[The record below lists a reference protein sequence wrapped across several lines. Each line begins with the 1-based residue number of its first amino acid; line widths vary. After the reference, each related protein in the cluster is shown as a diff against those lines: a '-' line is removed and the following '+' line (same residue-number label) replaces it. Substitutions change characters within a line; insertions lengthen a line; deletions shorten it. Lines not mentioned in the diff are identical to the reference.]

1 MFYWSALKV
10 GLPLNYGY
18 ILKEISKGIGEHG
31 PPLAVWK
38 STKSLIS
45 SVAKTYIQIE
55 GDGNYLFREINFTA
69 FFIVDL

>member
-1 MFYWSALKV
+1 MFYWSASKV

-18 ILKEISKGIGEHG
+18 ILKEVSKGIGEHG

-45 SVAKTYIQIE
+45 SVAK
-55 GDGNYLFREINFTA
+55 NLYL
-69 FFIVDL
+69 D